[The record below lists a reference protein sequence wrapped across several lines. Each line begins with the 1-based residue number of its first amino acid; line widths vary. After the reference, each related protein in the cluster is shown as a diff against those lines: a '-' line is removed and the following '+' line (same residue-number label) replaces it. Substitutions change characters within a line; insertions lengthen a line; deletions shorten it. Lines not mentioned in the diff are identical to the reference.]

1 MPINQPPPQKKKN
14 LAQPVSGKKLGCNQ
28 VHDVDGKSDVHS
40 NVPYNIYEQKCLEI
54 GINIIVLSSIRHNL
68 DASVDDYV
76 ARQNVSL

>member
-1 MPINQPPPQKKKN
+1 MYIRMF
-14 LAQPVSGKKLGCNQ
+14 LI
-28 VHDVDGKSDVHS
+28 
-40 NVPYNIYEQKCLEI
+40 NIYEQKCLEI